1 MDNIRGSANWQDKFY
16 SDVTNPVGDSIR
28 LTQYD
33 VVIINLMGKY
43 EISKNLSA
51 QLNVNNLFDK
61 DFGDY
66 QTFTNTKGETVNAF
80 LYTKTTSGL
89 AGTYIPDRNYWLSI
103 SYDF

>member
-1 MDNIRGSANWQDKFY
+1 MESIAFGGSANWQDKFY

-28 LTQYD
+28 LTQDD

-61 DFGDY
+61 EY
-66 QTFTNTKGETVNAF
+66 YSNIV
-80 LYTKTTSGL
+80 
-89 AGTYIPDRNYWLSI
+89 
-103 SYDF
+103 YDMQ